1 MAEMGFDYYSVGRPH
16 YPPVQDEAAIEEA
29 IVENGQP

>member
-1 MAEMGFDYYSVGRPH
+1 MAEMGFDNYRIGRPPH
-16 YPPVQDEAAIEEA
+16 EPEEDREAIQEA